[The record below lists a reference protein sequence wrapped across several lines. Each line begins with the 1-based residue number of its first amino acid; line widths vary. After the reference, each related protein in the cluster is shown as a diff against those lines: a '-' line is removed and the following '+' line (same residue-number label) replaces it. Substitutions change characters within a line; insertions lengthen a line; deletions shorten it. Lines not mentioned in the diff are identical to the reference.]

1 LKPEYG
7 RAGFDVRHRVQFN
20 GSFAAPW
27 GLRLSPLLI
36 ATSGR
41 PFNITLGRD
50 INGDTLFTD
59 RPAFATDMKRLSVV
73 RTSFGT
79 FDLAPQAGQTIIPRN
94 YAEGP
99 GQVAVN
105 LRLAKTITIG
115 ENASK
120 AGGKSSGRDPYEITF
135 SVSARNVLNHPN
147 LALPVANLSSPLFG
161 HSVGVGGNSGGSS
174 AAGIRRLDLQVRF
187 NF

>member
-1 LKPEYG
+1 M
-7 RAGFDVRHRVQFN
+7 N
-20 GSFAAPW
+20 
-27 GLRLSPLLI
+27 
-36 ATSGR
+36 R
-41 PFNITLGRD
+41 P
-50 INGDTLFTD
+50 
-59 RPAFATDMKRLSVV
+59 SVV

-94 YAEGP
+94 YGEGP

-120 AGGKSSGRDPYEITF
+120 TGGKSSGRDPYEITF
-135 SVSARNVLNHPN
+135 SVSARNMLNHPN
-147 LALPVANLSSPLFG
+147 LALPVADLSSPLFG
-161 HSVGVGGNSGGSS
+161 HSVAVAGNSGGSS